1 MVDMSKQMTRVD
13 NTVANMDRKNKEI
26 LDVVDK
32 VRFAKFVSI

>member
-1 MVDMSKQMTRVD
+1 MSKQMTRVD

-32 VRFAKFVSI
+32 VGFAKFVSI